1 MSYIINIWDVYD
13 FCATHGRIIPHYEDS
28 EGHFTKFHCAD
39 KRHDDSDIVVCSIS
53 AQIQEIYFSIKISSH
68 FVFGRESNA
77 Q

>member
-1 MSYIINIWDVYD
+1 MEISAFWTIPNFLSIFEITYSICFGGKIEGVPPPKNIVST
-13 FCATHGRIIPHYEDS
+13 F
-28 EGHFTKFHCAD
+28 
-39 KRHDDSDIVVCSIS
+39 SDIVVCSIS